1 MKLYLFSTGCL
12 FDNPELRVEEFEV
25 EEKNKTYAY
34 ACRGRRFNKSDI
46 GVISGYRNNECLLLE
61 NDASKASSI
70 LIKAKLQ
77 ELERLKQQVEKKE
90 AEIENLKKYI
100 KET

>member
-1 MKLYLFSTGCL
+1 MKLYLFSTDCFGEPKL
-12 FDNPELRVEEFEV
+12 KVEEFEV
-25 EEKNKTYAY
+25 EEKNKTYT
-34 ACRGRRFNKSDI
+34 CRGRRFNKSDI

-77 ELERLKQQVEKKE
+77 ELERLNQQVEKKE